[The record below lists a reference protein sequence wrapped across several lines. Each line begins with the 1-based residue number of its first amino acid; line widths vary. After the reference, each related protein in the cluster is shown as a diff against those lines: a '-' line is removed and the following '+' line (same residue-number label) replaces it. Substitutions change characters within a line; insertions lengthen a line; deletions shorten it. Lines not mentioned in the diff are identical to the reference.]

1 MHAPIRLTIAF
12 VAASG
17 LAGLALAHAIGQ
29 HDHPHDHLLDGAE
42 HWALAERK
50 PIVLRLDDGRAVLA
64 CRTRNERAARTPGG
78 ADPREN

>member
-29 HDHPHDHLLDGAE
+29 HDHPHDHLLDGVE
-42 HWALAERK
+42 HRALAERK
-50 PIVLRLDDGRAVLA
+50 PVVLRLDDGRKMLV
-64 CRTRNERAARTPGG
+64 CRTRNERAARARGG
-78 ADPREN
+78 ADPRED